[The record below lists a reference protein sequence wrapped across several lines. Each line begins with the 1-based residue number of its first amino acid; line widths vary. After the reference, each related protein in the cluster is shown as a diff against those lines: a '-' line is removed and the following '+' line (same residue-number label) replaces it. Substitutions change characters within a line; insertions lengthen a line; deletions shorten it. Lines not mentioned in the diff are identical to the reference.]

1 MIVVCPNCWTR
12 FNLPDAQ
19 AKAGVRLRCSVCKH
33 VFALSESSEPD
44 PHLLD
49 NNNGRAG
56 QTSGRP
62 SMTGKVAAGSSA
74 MDGRLSIAMPQRK
87 RSGSV
92 AKWFFILLLV
102 LLCAGGGYF
111 LYVSPLP
118 GFDLFGRQSAP
129 SADLVSKIELVN
141 VRQYPVSNEQVGNL
155 TVIEGKV
162 VNRFEEPREMIR
174 LEASLYDK
182 DNKVVATKQQLA
194 GNAVSLFQLQV
205 LSEQELEQTLAN
217 KLGVLTNNTNVPAG
231 GEVPFMI
238 VFCKPPASATEIG
251 VKVVDARLP
260 AVR

>member
-1 MIVVCPNCWTR
+1 
-12 FNLPDAQ
+12 
-19 AKAGVRLRCSVCKH
+19 
-33 VFALSESSEPD
+33 
-44 PHLLD
+44 
-49 NNNGRAG
+49 
-56 QTSGRP
+56 
-62 SMTGKVAAGSSA
+62 
-74 MDGRLSIAMPQRK
+74 
-87 RSGSV
+87 
-92 AKWFFILLLV
+92 
-102 LLCAGGGYF
+102 
-111 LYVSPLP
+111 
-118 GFDLFGRQSAP
+118 
-129 SADLVSKIELVN
+129 
-141 VRQYPVSNEQVGNL
+141 
-155 TVIEGKV
+155 
-162 VNRFEEPREMIR
+162 MIR

>member
-12 FNLPDAQ
+12 FNLPDTQ
-19 AKAGVRLRCSVCKH
+19 AKAGARLRCSVCKH
-33 VFALSESSEPD
+33 VFVLSESNETEL
-44 PHLLD
+44 HL
-49 NNNGRAG
+49 
-56 QTSGRP
+56 SGNKIGGAAQAP
-62 SMTGKVAAGSSA
+62 SMPSMSGKMTAGSSA
-74 MDGRLSIAMPQRK
+74 KDGGLSITMPQRK
-87 RSGSV
+87 RSGSM

-102 LLCAGGGYF
+102 LLCAGGGYV
-111 LYVSPLP
+111 LYVSPP
-118 GFDLFGRQSAP
+118 QGFDFFGKQTAP
-129 SADLVSKIELVN
+129 TADMVSKIELIN

-162 VNRFEEPREMIR
+162 VNRFDEPREMIR

-182 DNKVVATKQQLA
+182 DNNVVAAKQQLA
-194 GNAVSLFQLQV
+194 GNAISLFQLQV

-238 VFCKPPASATEIG
+238 VFCKPPASATEMG
-251 VKVVDARLP
+251 VKVIDARLP

>member
-19 AKAGVRLRCSVCKH
+19 AKAGARLRCSVCKH
-33 VFALSESSEPD
+33 VFVLSEGGEPELHLSDKRRGQAVQAPGMSS
-44 PHLLD
+44 
-49 NNNGRAG
+49 
-56 QTSGRP
+56 
-62 SMTGKVAAGSSA
+62 MVGKTAAGRGA
-74 MDGRLSIAMPQRK
+74 MEGSLSISMPQRK

-92 AKWFFILLLV
+92 AKWFFIFLLV
-102 LLCAGGGYF
+102 LLCAGGGYV
-111 LYVSPLP
+111 LYVSPPP
-118 GFDLFGRQSAP
+118 GFDFFGKQTAP
-129 SADLVSKIELVN
+129 SVDMFSKIELAN

-162 VNRFEEPREMIR
+162 VNRFDEPREMIR

-205 LSEQELEQTLAN
+205 LSEQELEQTLSN

-251 VKVVDARLP
+251 VKVIDARLP